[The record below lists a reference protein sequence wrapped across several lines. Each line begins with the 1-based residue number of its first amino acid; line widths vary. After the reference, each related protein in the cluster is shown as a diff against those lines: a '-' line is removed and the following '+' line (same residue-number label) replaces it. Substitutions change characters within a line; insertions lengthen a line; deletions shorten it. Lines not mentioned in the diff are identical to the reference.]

1 MVDPQLTSPAAEK
14 PSEGATE
21 RRLVG
26 ATGPASSEDEPPEG
40 ADQQRGPAPL
50 LERIRRDRQDLE
62 AKIAKL
68 KGYISASSEM
78 MNKLKDI
85 PDMKERYESLAAT
98 RADLVQN
105 AVNLQQLLLKLK
117 QSESRATTLAGRER
131 ALAQETTAR
140 NEAAFSELTH
150 ELTPE
155 MLAELDPEDR
165 ANYEKKRELLKR
177 INQSQEKLRTMEAEQ
192 QRLRMLKESV
202 EWKLAEARANRLGLQ
217 EKAQELLHD
226 MPGVHPA
233 ADATNWE
240 STAAPDRSAL
250 AGLNARVAALES
262 VPLEGLDPQSSQQ
275 LRQKLQA
282 LAEKR
287 QQLDAMAA
295 RLAQLTNLQEDEGA
309 PQGEP
314 RPPTG
319 DAGPAAAQPEQ
330 WQEQHAAAMVGQRAR
345 LHQLEQSVAQIRQTL
360 AQAEPAQL
368 TDEPAQQARLEQERT
383 TRLLHQQELSLQRK
397 QQEVEESRQQLTRLR
412 QLMTSVEQAHAS
424 GQRLSEAVPHQLT
437 ELLASASQLNS
448 LPPSADSEPADGA
461 PGTDRAHDDGQSRA
475 AEYVELLR
483 RLQVSIDSLSSAE
496 LQKDA
501 PPS

>member
-14 PSEGATE
+14 PSESATE

-26 ATGPASSEDEPPEG
+26 AAGTSEEEEPPEG
-40 ADQQRGPAPL
+40 GDQQRSPAPL

-68 KGYISASSEM
+68 KGYISASSDM
-78 MNKLKDI
+78 MNKLKDV
-85 PDMKERYESLAAT
+85 PDMKERFESLAAT

-105 AVNLQQLLLKLK
+105 AVNLQQLLVKLK
-117 QSESRATTLAGRER
+117 QSESRASNLAGRER

-140 NEAAFSELTH
+140 NESAFSELTH
-150 ELTPE
+150 ELSPE

-165 ANYEKKRELLKR
+165 ANYEKKRDLLKR
-177 INQSQEKLRTMEAEQ
+177 INQSQEKLRTMEVEQ
-192 QRLRMLKESV
+192 QRLRMMKENV
-202 EWKLAEARANRLGLQ
+202 EWKLVEARSNRMGLQ
-217 EKAQELLHD
+217 EKAHELLHD

-262 VPLEGLDPQSSQQ
+262 VPLEGLGEEAAQQ

-287 QQLDAMAA
+287 QQLDAMATQ
-295 RLAQLTNLQEDEGA
+295 LAQLTKLSAEEEVPPEQ
-309 PQGEP
+309 P

-319 DAGPAAAQPEQ
+319 DSAAQQEPDQEQ
-330 WQEQHAAAMVGQRAR
+330 DQEWQEQHVAAMAGQRSR
-345 LHQLEQSVAQIRQTL
+345 LQQLEQSVEQIKQTL
-360 AQAEPAQL
+360 ALDPNDDPVE
-368 TDEPAQQARLEQERT
+368 QARQEQERNN
-383 TRLLHQQELSLQRK
+383 RLIQEQEQSLQRK
-397 QQEVEESRQQLTRLR
+397 QLQVEESRRQLGRLR
-412 QLMTSVEQAHAS
+412 QLMTSVEEAHAS
-424 GQRLSEAVPHQLT
+424 GQRLSESVPHQLT
-437 ELLASASQLNS
+437 ELLASVSQLS
-448 LPPSADSEPADGA
+448 SQPQSADGGDGS
-461 PGTDRAHDDGQSRA
+461 DRAQHDGHSSRA
-475 AEYVELLR
+475 AEYVDVLR
-483 RLQVSIDSLSSAE
+483 SLQNSIDTLAATE
-496 LQKDA
+496 LEKDA